1 MKRSASFTAVTLWAF
16 VVVGLVILLV
26 SPGNLGGLEIPL
38 TLAYSAFVLGF
49 ATFGGLIA
57 SRQPANPIGWIMLV
71 AGMAFSLGGV
81 TGDYASQSLDH
92 RALPGLSL
100 AAWFSVWT
108 WSVGATL
115 PATFLILLFP
125 NGRLPSRRWR
135 PVAWVTGVAIV
146 VVDLSIAL
154 APGKFDDYPI
164 SNPFGAPQAH
174 AVLQPLAGVA
184 GVALFASALASIV
197 SLIFR
202 FGRAEDQERLQL
214 KWLAFAVALVAFA
227 AATSVVIET
236 VADADAGLIEV
247 SNLIVTAS
255 MSTIPMAIGMAVLKH
270 RLYNIDR
277 IINRTLV
284 YGTLTA
290 ILGLIYIAGV
300 VGFGSLIR
308 SLTGQT
314 DNNLGIAAST
324 LGVAALVRPLRS
336 RVQGAIDHRFY
347 RRKYDASK
355 TLETFSSR
363 LRDEVDLD
371 LLSKDLVGVVGDTMQ
386 PVHVSLWLRSMVRE
400 GDQR

>member
-1 MKRSASFTAVTLWAF
+1 
-16 VVVGLVILLV
+16 
-26 SPGNLGGLEIPL
+26 
-38 TLAYSAFVLGF
+38 
-49 ATFGGLIA
+49 
-57 SRQPANPIGWIMLV
+57 MLV